1 MEEKMKEILKN
12 KKMLIICGIIAAIII
27 ITIVVVIIAGN
38 NGAFGSIESLKGKF
52 DLIEMEE
59 DGMVT
64 TKDDIDVLK
73 KFNIET
79 TIEFNDDNEPVCVHR
94 LYHDSE
100 KNHLNGWIDLQNYF
114 REDKHT
120 YSFLGDNYYN
130 SDVDI
135 VVAIRQWAKQWA
147 NYEVRNR
154 IVDSIEDEE
163 DV

>member
-1 MEEKMKEILKN
+1 MKEILKN

-79 TIEFNDDNEPVCVHR
+79 TIEFNDDKTGTLDVMGEKIDFKIDGNTLKADDITMDYRFQGDKVVI
-94 LYHDSE
+94 E
-100 KNHLNGWIDLQNYF
+100 KNNQKLTF
-114 REDKHT
+114 AKHA
-120 YSFLGDNYYN
+120 D
-130 SDVDI
+130 
-135 VVAIRQWAKQWA
+135 
-147 NYEVRNR
+147 
-154 IVDSIEDEE
+154 
-163 DV
+163 